1 MGHDRKRRIRR
12 HPIFNPKGHK
22 SHMSGFRRFIK
33 CKGYRKAFEDIIEKQ
48 IKKLNEELAQE

>member
-1 MGHDRKRRIRR
+1 
-12 HPIFNPKGHK
+12 
-22 SHMSGFRRFIK
+22 MSGFRRFIK